1 MRHRPYHSVD
11 SAPVAELVGPYVLE
25 EVVGQGAMATVWRGR
40 HTSGI
45 GLQAAIKRLHP
56 HLEVDEELRLRFRV
70 EAEALARLQHPNLV
84 RLLDFVDD
92 DGRVALVT
100 ELVEGQPLN
109 KVLDALTVPMP
120 WPDAVALFRQIAAG
134 AAHAHRQG
142 CLHRDLKPANVMV
155 TPGDVVKVVDFG
167 IASLVGADPMTEHG
181 FVLGTPAYMAPE
193 QRRSMR
199 GLDARADI
207 YAMGVVLWEMLVRP
221 LATPGLTGWRIGDD
235 DLSMLDGR
243 ELPPWLRALVR
254 SMVQPAR
261 RDRPATCEA
270 ILAILDRG
278 VARAAGDEDESTTDA
293 GPAGTMLLAVDEDG
307 TPLATTASDTLRPSL
322 PFPRSSFIG
331 RTDELAQIE
340 RQFSDGGRLVVLLG
354 PGGSGKTRLAWR
366 YVETRLD
373 AWPGGAWFCDL
384 SDATDLDEACRTIAS
399 ALEVPL
405 TGTDM
410 ATQLG
415 HALAGR
421 GRTLVVLD
429 AVEQAAAII
438 DGLTARWMARAP
450 EVRFLV
456 TSRLVLRAE
465 GERLV
470 TVDPL
475 PEADAVALLRRRADE
490 TGHTLGTTR
499 RTAADLEAIVRELDC
514 LPLAIELAA
523 ARLKLLTPARLK
535 DWLGQRFEVLR
546 STGTGRGRQTTL
558 RGAIDFSWELLG
570 DSERATLAQLAV
582 FAGSF
587 TLEAAEAIVDVTA
600 WPDADPV
607 IDLVGTL
614 VDHSLLRRL
623 PVPDGAEPRFGLLK
637 SVEAYANEQL
647 DVVGLLVGTG
657 GEEATGPGPRR
668 AAEARHGAWFASFG
682 EPDGLDCLDG
692 PGGVS
697 RRRVLAT
704 DLANLEVTAVR
715 AARRGYAP
723 TAVNAACAL
732 AAELRLRGPFARG
745 LEIIDTALAVPGVE
759 PLDRARLLRER
770 GWLVRSA
777 GRTVAAGRNF
787 EEALDLIRDEGG
799 DARVEGDILMGLAIA
814 RRVQG
819 RMVDSRALFEQALDV
834 ARRAGDRRTAGRVL
848 GNLAVLYKNLG
859 QPNEAR
865 TLYGQALAIHRD
877 VGNRR
882 SEGIHLGELA
892 LLCVELGQ
900 PNEAL
905 QLYEESLSIHREV
918 GNRRV
923 EGQVLG
929 NMANLH
935 QSLGR
940 YGEAYRLLQ
949 EALAIHREVGNRRS
963 EAVQLGN
970 LGDLCFAV
978 GNLDGA
984 AACLDA
990 ALDICRELQF
1000 RLGEA
1005 AFVGSRGEVAAA
1017 TGQLEDARA
1026 LLASG
1031 EVLLRDLGNKAEL
1044 GKLLCR
1050 RGRVEHAAGH
1060 RAAAGV
1066 ALEEARQLAGSLG
1079 AGPRSELGQAIAEL
1093 GRRLSAG

>member
-1 MRHRPYHSVD
+1 MS
-11 SAPVAELVGPYVLE
+11 ETVGQYVLE
-25 EVVGQGAMATVWRGR
+25 EAIGRGAMATVWRAR
-40 HTSGI
+40 HASGI
-45 GLQAAIKRLHP
+45 GLQAAVKRLHP
-56 HLEVDEELRLRFRV
+56 HLEVDEELVLRFRV

-84 RLLDFVDD
+84 RLLDFVEE

-100 ELVEGQPLN
+100 ELVEGKPLN
-109 KVLDALTVPMP
+109 KVLERLKEPMP
-120 WPDAVALFRQIAAG
+120 WPDAVALFRQIVAG

-155 TPGDVVKVVDFG
+155 TPGDGVKVVDFG

-207 YAMGVVLWEMLVRP
+207 YAMGVVLWEMLVKP
-221 LATPGLTGWRIGDD
+221 LAEPGLTGWRIADE
-235 DLSMLDGR
+235 DLAMLGGR
-243 ELPPWLRALVR
+243 DLPPWLRALVR
-254 SMVQPAR
+254 AMVQPAR

-270 ILAILDRG
+270 VLAILDRG
-278 VARAAGDEDESTTDA
+278 LAREAGDVDESTTES
-293 GPAGTMLLAVDEDG
+293 GPGGTMLLPVDEHG
-307 TPLATTASDTLRPSL
+307 TPLATTASDTLRPAL
-322 PFPRSSFIG
+322 TFPRSSFVG
-331 RTDELAQIE
+331 RNDELAAVE
-340 RQFSDGGRLVVLLG
+340 RQFAEGGRLVVLLG
-354 PGGSGKTRLAWR
+354 AGGSGKTRLVWR
-366 YVETRLD
+366 YVETRLE

-384 SDATDLDEACRTIAS
+384 SDATDLDEACRAIAA
-399 ALEVPL
+399 ALQVPL
-405 TGTDM
+405 TGKDM

-429 AVEQAAAII
+429 AVEQAAGII

-465 GERLV
+465 GERIV
-470 TVDPL
+470 AVDPL
-475 PEADAVALLRRRADE
+475 PEADAVELLRRRAAE
-490 TGHTLGTTR
+490 TGQTLGATR
-499 RTAADLEAIVRELDC
+499 KLSADLSAIVRELDC

-535 DWLGQRFEVLR
+535 DWLTRRFEVLR
-546 STGTGRGRQTTL
+546 GSEQGRGRQTTL
-558 RGAIDFSWELLG
+558 RGAIDFSWELL
-570 DSERATLAQLAV
+570 DDAERATLAQLAV
-582 FAGSF
+582 FSGSF

-600 WPDADPV
+600 WSEAAPV
-607 IDLVGTL
+607 MDLVGTL

-623 PVPDGAEPRFGLLK
+623 PVADGAEPRFGLLK
-637 SVEAYANEQL
+637 SVQAYADEQL
-647 DVVGLLVGTG
+647 DVVGLLVGEG

-682 EPDGLDCLDG
+682 EPDFLDSLDG
-692 PGGVS
+692 PGGGDH
-697 RRRVLAT
+697 RAMLAA
-704 DLANLEVTAVR
+704 DLTNLE
-715 AARRGYAP
+715 AAAMRGASRGYAP
-723 TAVNAACAL
+723 TAVDAACAL

-745 LEIIDTALAVPGVE
+745 LEIIDSALAVPGVE

-770 GWLVRSA
+770 GWLVRVA
-777 GRTVAAGRNF
+777 GSTAAAGRDF

-834 ARRAGDRRTAGRVL
+834 ARRAGDRRTAGRVR

-859 QPNEAR
+859 QPAEAR
-865 TLYGQALAIHRD
+865 TLYGQALAIHRE

-905 QLYEESLSIHREV
+905 QLYEESLAIHREV

-935 QSLGR
+935 QSLKR
-940 YGEAYRLLQ
+940 YGEGYRLLQ

-978 GNLDGA
+978 GNLAGA

-990 ALDICRELQF
+990 SLDVCRELQF

-1017 TGQLEDARA
+1017 AGQLEDARA

-1031 EVLLRDLGNKAEL
+1031 EVLLRELGNKAEL

-1050 RGRVEHAAGH
+1050 RGRVERDAGN
-1060 RAAAGV
+1060 RAVALL
-1066 ALEEARQLAGSLG
+1066 ALEEARQLATALG
-1079 AGPRSELGQAIAEL
+1079 TGPRSELGQAVATL
-1093 GRRLSAG
+1093 TTSLAAG